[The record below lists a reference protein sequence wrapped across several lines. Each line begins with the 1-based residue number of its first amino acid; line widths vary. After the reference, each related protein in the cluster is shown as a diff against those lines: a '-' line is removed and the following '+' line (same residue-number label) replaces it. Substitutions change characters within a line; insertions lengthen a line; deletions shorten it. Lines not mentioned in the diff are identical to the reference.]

1 MSISTILAEIREI
14 NAAMNAPG
22 ADLDVLRA
30 KKRQLQQ
37 EINDTM
43 SNVQVTHTPVVDDR
57 LQAYCDSL
65 LSNFDEE
72 GSVAYRRFASD
83 LRDAAGTVYQES
95 VHDRLV
101 KYYGPTFGTDRV
113 SEAYRKVTAGV

>member
-1 MSISTILAEIREI
+1 MSVSTILAEIREI
-14 NAAMNAPG
+14 NAAMNASG
-22 ADLDVLRA
+22 ADLDALRA
-30 KKRQLQQ
+30 KKHQLQQ
-37 EINDTM
+37 ELND
-43 SNVQVTHTPVVDDR
+43 SISGVQVTHTPVVDDR

-83 LRDAAGTVYQES
+83 LRDAAGTVYQEA

-113 SEAYRKVTAGV
+113 SEAYRKVTVGV